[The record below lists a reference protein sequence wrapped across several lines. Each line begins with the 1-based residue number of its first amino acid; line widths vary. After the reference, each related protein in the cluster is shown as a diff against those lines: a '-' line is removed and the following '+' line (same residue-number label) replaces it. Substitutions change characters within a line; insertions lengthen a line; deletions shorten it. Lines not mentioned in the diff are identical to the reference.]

1 MVAIGTPGDTIGF
14 RGSNDSMVLLCDT
27 GRCVRERTKR
37 FGVAELMKMKMDK
50 ITLDAGLFNDLLAT
64 AKILHQKADG
74 VNPDFLKSSGRVIA
88 ECERVLEE
96 ANHQNNIFLA
106 QQLIDD
112 LAQQDETSH
121 GKSPL

>member
-1 MVAIGTPGDTIGF
+1 MRT
-14 RGSNDSMVLLCDT
+14 LLQWKD
-27 GRCVRERTKR
+27 GILQPKIREWCMLLATTANHGNRAC
-37 FGVAELMKMKMDK
+37 FAELMKMKMDK